1 MLTVDKKIKH
11 LQNLGFDGDLSEIE
25 KMYKG
30 QSFNAYDLEYR
41 KLLEVSKE
49 YCIRFTELSG
59 LIAKSSSQQEKIKY
73 ENEKNEILDKLFPGH
88 GQILGGGDGL
98 FAIIGTVD
106 LDGVNYINARV
117 HFNVSSLVHLED
129 YVFVASNVEFR

>member
-1 MLTVDKKIKH
+1 MVTVDEKIKH

-25 KMYKG
+25 NMYKG
-30 QSFNAYDLEYR
+30 QCFNAYDSEYR
-41 KLLEVSKE
+41 RLLEVSKE
-49 YCIRFTELSG
+49 YCMRFTELSG
-59 LIAKSSSQQEKIKY
+59 LIAKSRSQQEKIKY

-117 HFNVSSLVHLED
+117 HFNASSLVHLED